1 MIYFIRGIHHL
12 KDKIMRNLI
21 YAVLFTLI
29 FSQTVVADDKTDANK
44 LLKGKLESVIIV
56 LEKKDIDEQL
66 KKDKIVEIVEPV
78 FNFSLMSRL
87 TLGKKHWP
95 RLTKDQQKKFVTL
108 FTKRLKDSYLDKMLL
123 YSDEKIKYKA
133 PVQFKKKVHIPTILV
148 SEDNKIDMLYKLY
161 KSKQGWKIYDIE
173 IQGVSLIS
181 TYRSQFDEI
190 LRKKTVEDLLAKLE
204 KPENK

>member
-1 MIYFIRGIHHL
+1 M
-12 KDKIMRNLI
+12 KKLI

-29 FSQTVVADDKTDANK
+29 FSQAAVADNK
-44 LLKGKLESVIIV
+44 KEAEKVLKGKLESVIIV
-56 LEKKDIDEQL
+56 LEKKDIDQQV
-66 KKDKIVEIVEPV
+66 KKNEIVKIVTPI

-95 RLTKDQQKKFVTL
+95 GLTKDQKEKFTKL
-108 FTKRLKDSYLDKMLL
+108 FTKRLKDSYLDKMML
-123 YSDEKIKYKA
+123 YTDEKIEYKES
-133 PVQFKKKVHIPTILV
+133 VQVGKKVQIPTVLT
-148 SEDNKIDMLYKLY
+148 SKDSKISMIYKLY
-161 KSKQGWKIYDIE
+161 KSKQGWRIYDIE

-190 LRKKTVEDLLAKLE
+190 LRKKSVDDLLAKLE

>member
-1 MIYFIRGIHHL
+1 M
-12 KDKIMRNLI
+12 KNLI
-21 YAVLFTLI
+21 YAVLFTLL
-29 FSQTVVADDKTDANK
+29 FSQAAFADDKKEAEEV
-44 LLKGKLESVIIV
+44 LKGKLEQVILV
-56 LEKKDIDEQL
+56 LEKKEL
-66 KKDKIVEIVEPV
+66 KEETKKKEIIEIVTPM
-78 FNFSLMSRL
+78 FDFSLMSKL

-95 RLTKDQQKKFVTL
+95 GLTKQQKGKFTEL

-123 YSDEKIKYKA
+123 YTDEKIEYKES
-133 PVQFKKKVHIPTILV
+133 VQVGKKVQIPTILT
-148 SEDNKIDMLYKLY
+148 SKDNKISMLYKLY

-190 LRKKTVEDLLAKLE
+190 LRSKTVDDLLLKLE